1 MLVAGGSSGGAL
13 ASAEVYDPATGVWSG
28 TGDLNAARMDHTA
41 TLLPDGRVLVAGGYG
56 SAGFLAGAEVYDPT
70 TGVWSATGSL
80 NAARDRH
87 TATLLPDGRVL
98 VAGGW
103 DGIGVDPLASA
114 EVYDPAAGTWSATG
128 SLNTAREKHTATLLP
143 DGRVLVAGGWIGF
156 VSLASAEVYDPT
168 GDGGAGTWSATGSL
182 NAARSSHTATLLPD
196 GHVLV
201 AGGWWSDGWL
211 ASSEVYDPAAGTWSA
226 TGSLNTA
233 RTNHT
238 ATLLPDGRVLVAGG
252 YDISGAPLA
261 SAEVYDPAA
270 GAWST
275 TGSLNA
281 ARGHHTATLLPDGRV
296 LVAGGYSSGGGHLAS
311 AEVYD
316 PAGDGGAGAWSSTG
330 SLNAARYRHTATLL
344 PDGRVLVAG
353 GRGGAAP
360 TASAEVHDPAT
371 GVWSTTGSLNAART
385 NHTAT
390 LLPDG
395 RVLVA
400 GGWGSGGCLASAEV
414 YDPAAGIWSSTGNL
428 NAARRHHTATL
439 LPDSRVLVAGGD
451 DSGVPLAS
459 AEVYDPATGVWS
471 TTGSLNDA
479 RYNHTATLLPD
490 GRVLVAGGLDSD
502 FNPLASAEV
511 YDRGLGFQVGWRPTL
526 SSATSPLVLT
536 TWLAAGGS
544 GFQGHG
550 KTEASGGATNN
561 SATNYPLVQ
570 LRRLDSEQVRWLR
583 PEPTAPFSDTLFT
596 STAVTGFPAGPALVT
611 VFVNAIPSTSRVIRV
626 ERADTTTTITA
637 HNPDPSAVGQAVTIN
652 YTVTVSPP
660 GSGTPTGNVTVTD
673 GDGNSCVGTVA
684 AGSCTLT
691 PTAVGPKTL
700 TASYAGDANFN
711 SSSGTVSHQVEP
723 IYLYLPLVL
732 NNHVVAPNLVVKDL
746 VAASDGITVV
756 IENRG
761 NAAVTDDF
769 WVDVY
774 VAPDTVPT
782 AVNQTWEMVGTQG
795 LAWGVEAD
803 LAAGEVLTLTVGGDY
818 YAEEYSD
825 VSWPLAVGTP
835 VYAQVDSADAE
846 TDYGAVLE
854 DHEISGG
861 AYDNVAGPFASA
873 AAADGAEVPVGGV
886 SWPTW
891 QADLPRRK

>member
-1 MLVAGGSSGGAL
+1 VLVAGGYDISVLL
-13 ASAEVYDPATGVWSG
+13 ASAEVYDPATGVWSD
-28 TGDLNAARMDHTA
+28 TGSLNAARDFHTA

-56 SAGFLAGAEVYDPT
+56 SGA
-70 TGVWSATGSL
+70 
-80 NAARDRH
+80 
-87 TATLLPDGRVL
+87 
-98 VAGGW
+98 
-103 DGIGVDPLASA
+103 
-114 EVYDPAAGTWSATG
+114 
-128 SLNTAREKHTATLLP
+128 
-143 DGRVLVAGGWIGF
+143 
-156 VSLASAEVYDPT
+156 
-168 GDGGAGTWSATGSL
+168 
-182 NAARSSHTATLLPD
+182 
-196 GHVLV
+196 
-201 AGGWWSDGWL
+201 
-211 ASSEVYDPAAGTWSA
+211 
-226 TGSLNTA
+226 
-233 RTNHT
+233 
-238 ATLLPDGRVLVAGG
+238 
-252 YDISGAPLA
+252 
-261 SAEVYDPAA
+261 
-270 GAWST
+270 
-275 TGSLNA
+275 
-281 ARGHHTATLLPDGRV
+281 
-296 LVAGGYSSGGGHLAS
+296 
-311 AEVYD
+311 
-316 PAGDGGAGAWSSTG
+316 
-330 SLNAARYRHTATLL
+330 
-344 PDGRVLVAG
+344 
-353 GRGGAAP
+353 
-360 TASAEVHDPAT
+360 
-371 GVWSTTGSLNAART
+371 
-385 NHTAT
+385 
-390 LLPDG
+390 
-395 RVLVA
+395 
-400 GGWGSGGCLASAEV
+400 
-414 YDPAAGIWSSTGNL
+414 
-428 NAARRHHTATL
+428 
-439 LPDSRVLVAGGD
+439 
-451 DSGVPLAS
+451 VPLAS

-471 TTGSLNDA
+471 TTGGLNAA
-479 RYNHTATLLPD
+479 RREHTATLLPD
-490 GRVLVAGGLDSD
+490 GRVLVAGGLSSGGC
-502 FNPLASAEV
+502 LASAEVYDPAGDGGAGAWSTTGSLYRGREEHTATLLPDGRVLVAGIWCGGPTPSAEV

-536 TWLAAGGS
+536 TRLAAGGS
-544 GFQGHG
+544 GFQGYG

-570 LRRLDSEQVRWLR
+570 LRRLDSEQVRWLQ

-637 HNPDPSAVGQAVTIN
+637 HNPDPSALGQAVTIN

-673 GDGNSCVGTVA
+673 GDGNSCVGAVA

-711 SSSGTVSHQVEP
+711 SSSGAASHQVEP

-746 VAASDGITVV
+746 VAASGGITVV

-761 NAAVTDDF
+761 NAPVVDDF

-774 VAPDTVPT
+774 VDPDTVPT
-782 AVNQTWEMVGTQG
+782 AVNQTWDVVGAQG

-803 LAAGEVLTLTVGGDY
+803 LAPGEALTLTVGGDY

-861 AYDNVAGPFASA
+861 PYDNVAGPFASV
-873 AAADGAEVPVGGV
+873 ADGAGVPVGGDG
-886 SWPTW
+886 WPTW